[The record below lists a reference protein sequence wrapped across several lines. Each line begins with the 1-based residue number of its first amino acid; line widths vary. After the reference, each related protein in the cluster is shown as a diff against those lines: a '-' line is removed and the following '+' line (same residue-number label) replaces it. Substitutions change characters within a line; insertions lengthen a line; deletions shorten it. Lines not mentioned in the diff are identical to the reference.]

1 MIKSLG
7 SITRTTLII
16 FLAVIFLFFF
26 FKFLP
31 VIILIGIAFYVIF
44 KAIGA
49 FKNWKSSNE
58 YNSFSKEKSQE
69 DFKNNY
75 EFTDKKIIDVDYYD
89 VDK

>member
-1 MIKSLG
+1 MMKSLG
-7 SITRTTLII
+7 SLTWTTLII
-16 FLAVIFLFFF
+16 FLSVIFLFFF

-31 VIILIGIAFYVIF
+31 VIILIGVAAYVIF

-49 FKNWKSSNE
+49 FKNWKRSNE
-58 YNSFSKEKSQE
+58 YNSFSKEESQE

-75 EFTDKKIIDVDYYD
+75 DFADKKVIDVEYYD